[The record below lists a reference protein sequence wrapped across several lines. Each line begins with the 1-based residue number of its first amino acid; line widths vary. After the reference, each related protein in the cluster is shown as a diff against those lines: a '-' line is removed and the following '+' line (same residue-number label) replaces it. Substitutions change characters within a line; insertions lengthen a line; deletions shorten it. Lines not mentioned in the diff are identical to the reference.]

1 MSQSQALWKSRPSAN
16 LSYGVAVLSVAAA
29 LVFTTLMQ
37 TYLHTEP
44 FASSFLCAI
53 MFAAWFGGTGPGLL
67 AAVLAILAFIY
78 YAAAPSHSFVVAS
91 TEIPRVVLFAIA
103 ALFVVWLSSAQRAAT
118 DSLRRARDDLQ
129 AALAEL
135 AGLNKALQVENAER
149 KRAEQQLRQ
158 TERELRLT
166 IDTIPVGVA
175 TYQRDGTPDFYNQ
188 SWRNYTGLS
197 LEELKA
203 HRNVEVHPED
213 RVTIESE
220 WRAHLATGTPFQRE
234 QRDRRADGEY
244 RWHLIRRVPLRDE
257 NGEVIKWY
265 GAGYDIEDQKR
276 AEGALRRSEA
286 YLAEAQ
292 RLSHT
297 GSFGRGMT
305 SGDIVWS
312 KEMYRI
318 LEIDEAVKPTLDLV
332 LQRVHPDDRELVRH
346 EIHNA
351 EKGERDYDYEFR
363 LLPPSGVIKHLHV
376 RAHRVNYES
385 GGEEIIGALMDVTA
399 IKEAQEAL
407 QSAQAELAHVARVT
421 ALGEMSASIA
431 HEVNQPLSAIV
442 VNGEAS
448 MRWLTRDVPNI
459 EQALAALRRIV
470 GEANRASEV
479 VGRIRE
485 LARKAAREVAQ
496 LDINEVIGETVP
508 LVQRETLSHRVR
520 LQLQLA
526 PGLPAVRGDRIQ
538 LQQVIINLVINAV
551 QAMATVTDHARVVV
565 IRTQPHESDQV
576 LVAVEDVGIGMAPES
591 MNRLFGAFYT
601 TKPDGMGMGL
611 SICRSIIEA
620 HGGRV
625 WASRNIGPGMTFQFT
640 ISGHNSAATSL

>member
-1 MSQSQALWKSRPSAN
+1 MLRLDMSQSQALWKSRPSAN

-29 LVFTTLMQ
+29 LVFARLMQ
-37 TYLHTEP
+37 AYLQTEP
-44 FASSFLCAI
+44 FASSFLCAV
-53 MFAAWFGGTGPGLL
+53 MFAAWFGGAGPGLL
-67 AAVLAILAFIY
+67 AAVLAVVAFIY

-103 ALFVVWLSSAQRAAT
+103 AYFVAWLSSAQRAAT
-118 DSLRRARDDLQ
+118 VSLRRARDDLQ
-129 AALAEL
+129 AALEEL
-135 AGLNKALQVENAER
+135 AGLNKTLQVENAER

-158 TERELRLT
+158 TEQELRLT

-175 TYQRDGTPDFYNQ
+175 TYRRDGTPEFYNR
-188 SWRNYTGLS
+188 SWRDYTGLS

-203 HRNVEVHPED
+203 
-213 RVTIESE
+213 
-220 WRAHLATGTPFQRE
+220 Q
-234 QRDRRADGEY
+234 
-244 RWHLIRRVPLRDE
+244 
-257 NGEVIKWY
+257 WY

-297 GSFGRGMT
+297 GSFGREVTG
-305 SGDIVWS
+305 GGIVWS

-318 LEIDEAVKPTLDLV
+318 LEVDQAVEPTIDLV
-332 LQRVHPDDRELVRH
+332 LQRAHPDDRELVWH
-346 EIHNA
+346 EIQHLA
-351 EKGERDYDYEFR
+351 QGEHDYEFR
-363 LLPPSGVIKHLHV
+363 LLPPSGVVKHLHV
-376 RAHRVNYES
+376 RAHRVNDES
-385 GGEEIIGALMDVTA
+385 GGEEIIGAVMDVTA

-407 QSAQAELAHVARVT
+407 QTAQAELAHVARVT

-431 HEVNQPLSAIV
+431 HEVNQPLTAIV
-442 VNGEAS
+442 VSGEAS
-448 MRWLTRDVPNI
+448 LRWLTREVPNI
-459 EQALAALRRIV
+459 DQALVAIRRIV
-470 GEANRASEV
+470 DDANRASGV
-479 VGRIRE
+479 VGRIRK
-485 LARKAAREVAQ
+485 LARKADPQVIE
-496 LDINEVIGETVP
+496 LDINEVIDETVP
-508 LVQRETLSHRVR
+508 LVKRETLSHRVT

-526 PGLPAVRGDRIQ
+526 PGLPSVRGDRIQ

-551 QAMATVTDHARVVV
+551 QAMATVTDRARVVV
-565 IRTQPHESDQV
+565 IRTQQHESDQV

-591 MNRLFGAFYT
+591 LKRLFRAFYT

-625 WASRNIGPGMTFQFT
+625 WASPNIGPGMTFQFT
-640 ISGHNSAATSL
+640 ISGYE

>member
-1 MSQSQALWKSRPSAN
+1 VLRLDMSQSKALSKSRPSAN
-16 LSYGVAVLSVAAA
+16 LSYGVAVLSVAGAV
-29 LVFTTLMQ
+29 VFATLMQ
-37 TYLHTEP
+37 TYLQTEP

-53 MFAAWFGGTGPGLL
+53 MFAAWFGGAGPGLL
-67 AAVLAILAFIY
+67 AAALAVLAFVY
-78 YAAAPSHSFVVAS
+78 YAAAPSHSFVVAP
-91 TEIPRVVLFAIA
+91 TVIPRVVLFAIA
-103 ALFVVWLSSAQRAAT
+103 AFFVVWLSSAQRAAT
-118 DSLRRARDDLQ
+118 EALRRARDDLQ
-129 AALAEL
+129 AAFEEL
-135 AGLNKALQVENAER
+135 AGLNKTLQVENAER
-149 KRAEQQLRQ
+149 KRAEQQIRQ
-158 TERELRLT
+158 TEQELRLT

-175 TYQRDGTPDFYNQ
+175 TYRRDGTPDFYNQ
-188 SWRNYTGLS
+188 SWRHYTGLS

-203 HRNVEVHPED
+203 HRNVEVHPDD
-213 RVTIESE
+213 RATIESE

-257 NGEVIKWY
+257 NGDVIKWY

-297 GSFGRGMT
+297 GSFGRGVT
-305 SGDIVWS
+305 GGDIVWS

-318 LEIDEAVKPTLDLV
+318 LEIDEAVKPTTDLV

-346 EIHNA
+346 EIYNMEQDEH
-351 EKGERDYDYEFR
+351 DYDYEFR
-363 LLPPSGVIKHLHV
+363 LLPPSGLIKHLHV
-376 RAHRVNYES
+376 RAHRVNYQS
-385 GGEEIIGALMDVTA
+385 GGAEIIGALMDVTA

-407 QSAQAELAHVARVT
+407 QTAQAELAHVARVT

-442 VNGEAS
+442 VNGDAS
-448 MRWLTRDVPNI
+448 LRWLTREVPNI
-459 EQALAALRRIV
+459 DQALAAIRRIV
-470 GEANRASEV
+470 GDANRASGV

-485 LARKAAREVAQ
+485 LARKADPEVIQ
-496 LDINEVIGETVP
+496 LDINEVIDETVP
-508 LVQRETLSHRVR
+508 LVKRETLSHRVR
-520 LQLQLA
+520 LELQLA
-526 PGLPAVRGDRIQ
+526 PGLPSVRGDRIQ

-551 QAMATVTDHARVVV
+551 QAMATVTDRARVVV
-565 IRTQPHESDQV
+565 IRTQPRESDQV

-591 MNRLFGAFYT
+591 LDRLFSAFYT
-601 TKPDGMGMGL
+601 TKPDGMGIGL

-640 ISGHNSAATSL
+640 ISGYE

>member
-1 MSQSQALWKSRPSAN
+1 MLRLDMSQSQALSKSRSSAN

-29 LVFTTLMQ
+29 LVFATLMQ
-37 TYLHTEP
+37 TYLQTEP

-53 MFAAWFGGTGPGLL
+53 MFAAWFGGARPGLL
-67 AAVLAILAFIY
+67 AAVLAVLAFIY
-78 YAAAPSHSFVVAS
+78 YAAAPTHSFVVAP
-91 TEIPRVVLFAIA
+91 TEIPRVIVFVIA
-103 ALFVVWLSSAQRAAT
+103 ACFVVWLSSAQRAAT

-129 AALAEL
+129 AALEEL
-135 AGLNKALQVENAER
+135 AKLNKTLQAENAER
-149 KRAEQQLRQ
+149 
-158 TERELRLT
+158 
-166 IDTIPVGVA
+166 
-175 TYQRDGTPDFYNQ
+175 
-188 SWRNYTGLS
+188 
-197 LEELKA
+197 
-203 HRNVEVHPED
+203 
-213 RVTIESE
+213 
-220 WRAHLATGTPFQRE
+220 
-234 QRDRRADGEY
+234 
-244 RWHLIRRVPLRDE
+244 
-257 NGEVIKWY
+257 
-265 GAGYDIEDQKR
+265 KR

-297 GSFGRGMT
+297 GSFGRGVT
-305 SGDIVWS
+305 SGDIAWS

-318 LEIDEAVKPTLDLV
+318 LEIDEAVEPTSDLV
-332 LQRVHPDDRELVRH
+332 LQRAYPDDRELVRH
-346 EIHNA
+346 EIYNV
-351 EKGERDYDYEFR
+351 EQREYDRDYEFR

-376 RAHRVNYES
+376 RAHRVNHES
-385 GGEEIIGALMDVTA
+385 GKAEVIGAVMDVTA

-407 QSAQAELAHVARVT
+407 QTAQAELAHVARVT

-448 MRWLTRDVPNI
+448 LRWLTREVPNI
-459 EQALAALRRIV
+459 EQALAAIRRIV
-470 GEANRASEV
+470 DEANRASGV

-485 LARKAAREVAQ
+485 LARKADREVIQ
-496 LDINEVIGETVP
+496 LDINEVIDETVP
-508 LVQRETLSHRVR
+508 LVKRETLSHRVR

-551 QAMATVTDHARVVV
+551 QAMATVTDRARVVV
-565 IRTQPHESDQV
+565 IRTQRHETDKV
-576 LVAVEDVGIGMAPES
+576 LVTVEDVGIGMAPES
-591 MNRLFGAFYT
+591 LNRLFSAFYT

-625 WASRNIGPGMTFQFT
+625 WATRNSGPGMTFQFT
-640 ISGHNSAATSL
+640 ISGYDSAATAL

>member
-1 MSQSQALWKSRPSAN
+1 VLRLDMSQSQALWKSRPSAN

-29 LVFTTLMQ
+29 LVFATLMQ
-37 TYLHTEP
+37 TYLQTEP

-53 MFAAWFGGTGPGLL
+53 MFAAWFGGAGPGLL
-67 AAVLAILAFIY
+67 AAALALLAFIY
-78 YAAAPSHSFVVAS
+78 YAAAPSHSFVVAP
-91 TEIPRVVLFAIA
+91 TEIPRVVVFAIA
-103 ALFVVWLSSAQRAAT
+103 AFFVVWLSSAQRAAT

-129 AALAEL
+129 AALEEL
-135 AGLNKALQVENAER
+135 AGLNKTLQVENAER

-158 TERELRLT
+158 TEQELRLT

-175 TYQRDGTPDFYNQ
+175 TYRRDGTPEFYNQ

-203 HRNVEVHPED
+203 HRNVEVHPDD

-297 GSFGRGMT
+297 GSFGRAVT

-318 LEIDEAVKPTLDLV
+318 LEVDQAVKPTTDLV

-346 EIHNA
+346 EIHNVA
-351 EKGERDYDYEFR
+351 QGERDYDYEFR
-363 LLPPSGVIKHLHV
+363 LLPPSGMIKHLHV

-407 QSAQAELAHVARVT
+407 QMAQAELAHVARVT

-448 MRWLTRDVPNI
+448 LRWLTREVPNMD
-459 EQALAALRRIV
+459 QALAAIRRIV
-470 GEANRASEV
+470 GDANRASGV

-485 LARKAAREVAQ
+485 LARKADREVIQ
-496 LDINEVIGETVP
+496 LDINEVIDETVP
-508 LVQRETLSHRVR
+508 LVKRETLSHRVR
-520 LQLQLA
+520 LELQLA

-551 QAMATVTDHARVVV
+551 QAMATVTDRVRVVV

-591 MNRLFGAFYT
+591 LNRLFSAFYT
-601 TKPDGMGMGL
+601 TKPDGLGMGL

-625 WASRNIGPGMTFQFT
+625 WASRNDGPGMTFQFT
-640 ISGHNSAATSL
+640 ISGYE